1 MKRLIW
7 LTAVFLMLFTSALP
21 AMAQSGGEITVSID
35 GLPVA
40 FDVNPVIDNNRTLVP
55 FRALAEA
62 LNVQVTWDQKTRTI
76 VGADGKNTITLQIGS
91 KTALRNGMAIP
102 LDMPP
107 RVLNGKTLIPLRFF
121 SEAFACQVAWSPA
134 ENKIKIL
141 SPPREMTVI
150 GFYALGDRQTS
161 SWTNLFGKPFP
172 DAGVGNTDVV
182 NTVALGWYSLDRQG
196 NLLTK
201 SSTGWQRPDDY
212 EKVLDKAEEFGLKTQ
227 MVLHM
232 TDGDGSLT
240 NLLANEIAMRKA
252 VAAIIEE
259 AKNYQGVHLD
269 FEGLGRQDKGEGL
282 TRVRDSFSNFVNLLS
297 QPLKAANLPLTL
309 TLHAPNSA
317 YQGYDYKKLGQM
329 ADEII
334 IMAHDYGVKPE
345 PVDLVTQAVKWASQM
360 MPPEKLILGISVP
373 SETPES
379 LVTKVGIAK
388 RYQLKGISLWRLG
401 LVSEEMWTSLRTCV
415 VTRKQKT

>member
-1 MKRLIW
+1 MKRFLW
-7 LTAVFLMLFTSALP
+7 LTVVFLMLFTGLLP
-21 AMAQSGGEITVSID
+21 ALAQPGGKIGVSID

-40 FDVNPVIDNNRTLVP
+40 FDVDPVVENGRTLVP

-62 LNVQVTWDQKTRTI
+62 LHVQVTWDQKTQTI
-76 VGADGKNTITLQIGS
+76 LGADGKNTITLKIGS
-91 KTALRNGMAIP
+91 KTAMRNGTAMP
-102 LDMPP
+102 LDVPP
-107 RVLNGKTLIPLRFF
+107 KVLSGRTLIPLRFF

-141 SPPREMTVI
+141 SPPRQMSVI

-182 NTVALGWYSLDRQG
+182 NTVALGWYSLDQEG

-201 SSTGWQRPDDY
+201 STTGWQRPDDY
-212 EKVLDKAEEFGLKTQ
+212 EKVLDKTSEYGLKTQ
-227 MVLHM
+227 MLLHM
-232 TDGDGSLT
+232 TDEDRSLT
-240 NLLANEIAMRKA
+240 NLLANETAMHQA
-252 VAAIIEE
+252 VEAIVEE
-259 AKNYQGVHLD
+259 AQLYHGVNLD
-269 FEGLGRQDKGEGL
+269 FEGLGWQDKGADL
-282 TRVRDSFSNFVNLLS
+282 VQVRDSFTTFVTLLS
-297 QPLKAANLPLTL
+297 KQLKAANLPLTL

-317 YQGYDYKKLGQM
+317 YQGYDYKMLGQI

-334 IMAHDYGVKPE
+334 IMAHDYGQQPE
-345 PVDLVTQAVKWASQM
+345 PVDLVTQAVMSASQLV
-360 MPPEKLILGISVP
+360 PPEKLILGISAP

-379 LVTKVGIAK
+379 LVAKVGIAK

-401 LVSEEMWTSLRTCV
+401 LVSGDMWTSLRSTV
-415 VTRKQKT
+415 VTR